1 MVTTRPYIAY
11 SLGECSRYMSNPGP
25 EHFKYLDYIWKYLI
39 GTKDYSLTYDDST
52 IPILIGYSDSHWGG
66 DYPTRRSTTG
76 YLFTFNN
83 TAISWSSK
91 LQKTVA
97 LSSYEAEYM
106 ALKETIKEYT
116 WLKLLLNQ
124 LSSITTTTTT
134 KDIYTNSIL
143 YTDSQSAIQLAK
155 NLEYHAR
162 TKHINIQYH
171 YVRSNILSGSIY
183 LKYIPTEQ
191 QLADGLSKSLDYTKY
206 STYTKGIGLLSS
218 SSLPSTA
225 LGGVLESI

>member
-1 MVTTRPYIAY
+1 MVTTRPDIAY

-25 EHFKYLDYIWKYLI
+25 EHYKALDYIWKYLI
-39 GTKDYSLTYDDST
+39 GTKDYSLTYKGST
-52 IPILIGYSDSHWGG
+52 IPILIGYSDSDWGG

-91 LQKTVA
+91 LQKTIA
-97 LSSYEAEYM
+97 LSSCEAEYM

-124 LSSITTTTTT
+124 LSSITATSSTATTTI

-143 YTDSQSAIQLAK
+143 FTDSQSAIQLAK
-155 NLEYHAR
+155 NPEYHAR
-162 TKHINIQYH
+162 TKHIDIQYH
-171 YVRSNILSGSIY
+171 YVRDNILNGFIN
-183 LKYIPTEQ
+183 LKYIPTDQ
-191 QLADGLSKSLDYTKY
+191 QLADGLTKPLDYTKFR
-206 STYTKGIGLLSS
+206 TYTNSIGLY
-218 SSLPSTA
+218 PSTA
-225 LGGVLESI
+225 LGGVLES